1 MQENMKI
8 GNITIRPVTLA
19 DAEELLEIYAPYVTE
34 TSITF
39 EYEVPSLEEFRERIE
54 HILERYPYLAAVD
67 AAGRIVGYAYASA
80 FKSRAAYAWSVETSI
95 YVAKDCRGRHIG
107 SMLYEA
113 LECALKKQNVI
124 NACAC
129 ISASHEE
136 SIFFHK
142 KCGYQLVATFHKSGY
157 KSGTW
162 HDMIWM
168 EKFLGEHEVPPKE
181 FVPYPEV

>member
-1 MQENMKI
+1 MKT
-8 GNITIRPVTLA
+8 NITIRPVTLA
-19 DAEELLEIYAPYVTE
+19 DAEALLKIYAPYVTE

-39 EYEVPSLEEFRERIE
+39 EYEVPSLEEFCQRIS
-54 HILERYPYLAAVD
+54 HTLELYPYLAAVD
-67 AAGRIVGYAYASA
+67 EAGRIVGYAYASA

-95 YVAKDCRGRHIG
+95 YVAGDCRGRHIG

-113 LECALKKQNVI
+113 LESALKKQNNI

-168 EKFLGEHEVPPKE
+168 EKFLGKHDVPPKK

>member
-1 MQENMKI
+1 METSI
-8 GNITIRPVTLA
+8 IIRPVTLA
-19 DAEELLEIYAPYVTE
+19 DAEELLKIYAPYVTE

-39 EYEVPSLEEFRERIE
+39 EYEVPSPEEFRERIA
-54 HILERYPYLAAVD
+54 HTIMSYPYLAAVD
-67 AAGRIVGYAYASA
+67 ETGRIVGYAYASA
-80 FKSRAAYAWSVETSI
+80 FKSRAAYSWSVETSI
-95 YVAKDCRGRHIG
+95 YVAKDSRRRHIG
-107 SMLYEA
+107 STLYEA
-113 LECALKKQNVI
+113 LENALKKQNVI

-136 SIFFHK
+136 SMFFHK